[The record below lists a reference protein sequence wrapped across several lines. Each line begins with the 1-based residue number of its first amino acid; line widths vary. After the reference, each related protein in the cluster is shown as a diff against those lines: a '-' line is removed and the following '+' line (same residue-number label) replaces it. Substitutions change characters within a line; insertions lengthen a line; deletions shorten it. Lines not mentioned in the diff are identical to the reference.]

1 MEYFVSP
8 TNGYSVTANAAVAM
22 RNEQVQR
29 IFNMNKELKRRSP
42 ARWHIARTFAAANL
56 MDLNAIEEY
65 LCNVLLDLDAVDE
78 QRMYSEM
85 RMG

>member
-1 MEYFVSP
+1 MEYYTSQTHGLAVA
-8 TNGYSVTANAAVAM
+8 TNAAVAM

-42 ARWHIARTFAAANL
+42 ARWHIARTFAANNL

-65 LCNVLLDLDAVDE
+65 LCNVLRDLDEVDE
-78 QRMYSEM
+78 QRMYAEM